1 MKRRILAACAVLTVA
16 GTVAATDLNIDI
28 RSGGLN
34 VVDVAPGAT
43 VAYTITGTLSDS
55 ASLGLAMF
63 AIDLSY
69 SGGSLSQ
76 AATPA
81 TNPMKNFAPPLGMS
95 NPAGYGGTLV
105 NGVLR
110 QLGGAQNTI
119 NNAVAPVPTGTVI
132 TNVAQPGSPVVLAQ
146 GVVVAPSLPG
156 TYTLTSQNLFANV
169 IRQGETGDPFWH
181 VDACGQ
187 GTNGGLT
194 IRVGALKPGRVVTH
208 VHHPISLAIDAGT
221 RNAGQRYMLLGS
233 ISGTAPG
240 TLLENGVHVP
250 LNSDAYFRFTDQH
263 TNSALLAHSFGVL
276 DEHGRASATFTP
288 DDRFLNMTV
297 NHAFVVLGPTKF
309 VSEAE
314 SCQVV
319 P

>member
-1 MKRRILAACAVLTVA
+1 MKRTILAACA
-16 GTVAATDLNIDI
+16 AAAMASAASATNLNIDI
-28 RSGGLN
+28 RSGGLSL
-34 VVDVAPGAT
+34 VDVSPGT
-43 VAYTITGTLSDS
+43 SVAYTITGTLSDNT
-55 ASLGLAMF
+55 SLGLAMF
-63 AIDLSY
+63 SIDLTY
-69 SGGSLSQ
+69 TGGALSQ
-76 AATPA
+76 AMAPN
-81 TNPMKNFAPPLGMS
+81 TNPMMNFAPPLGMS
-95 NPAGYGGTLV
+95 NPAGYGGTPV

-146 GVVVAPSLPG
+146 GVVVAPDLAG
-156 TYTLTSQNLFANV
+156 TYTLTAQNLFANV
-169 IRQGETGDPFWH
+169 IRQGETGTPFWH
-181 VDACGQ
+181 VDACAA
-187 GTNGGLT
+187 GTNGALT
-194 IRVGALKPGRVVTH
+194 IRVGALKPNQQIVH
-208 VHHPISLAIDAGT
+208 VHHPMSMGINAGP
-221 RNAGQRYMLLGS
+221 RNAGRRYLLLGS

-240 TLLENGVHVP
+240 TTLENGLHVP
-250 LNSDAYFRFTDQH
+250 LNADAYFRFTAQH
-263 TNSALLAHSFGVL
+263 AGSDILSHSFGVL
-276 DEHGRASATFTP
+276 DEHGRAQATFTP